1 MILGAGGC
9 HNPITI
15 VTAFQSETQ
24 RKRERHSP
32 PEHTT
37 GVGLL
42 WQGSV
47 VRVYLD
53 LLLECS
59 NPETLEGAAGTL
71 QNLTASTWEPAQDS
85 ESETDSGCNR
95 ILQTT
100 LSCLTPPPPPQPPT
114 LSQILREAVRK
125 EKGLSV
131 ISSLLRMANDSV
143 VRSIS
148 VCLRNLALD
157 PRNKGLLA
165 ENALDNL
172 IKRLPGGEGANGI
185 TDLLLELWEL
195 GGVSRLLEVARCTDV
210 YSAQCVYMANR
221 VLGAC
226 WEQSKDIRKQ
236 LKNEGWN
243 ISMLQRVPPPD
254 RTDGLEYDDS
264 RNQFKASYNSGL
276 NHRVQSPGRSMHSPV
291 RGISPSRELF

>member
-1 MILGAGGC
+1 
-9 HNPITI
+9 
-15 VTAFQSETQ
+15 
-24 RKRERHSP
+24 
-32 PEHTT
+32 
-37 GVGLL
+37 
-42 WQGSV
+42 
-47 VRVYLD
+47 
-53 LLLECS
+53 
-59 NPETLEGAAGTL
+59 LEGAAGTL
-71 QNLTASTWEPAQDS
+71 QNLTASTWEPA
-85 ESETDSGCNR
+85 
-95 ILQTT
+95 
-100 LSCLTPPPPPQPPT
+100 
-114 LSQILREAVRK
+114 QILREAVRK

-131 ISSLLRMANDSV
+131 ISSLLRMTNDSV
-143 VRSIS
+143 VRSIA

-185 TDLLLELWEL
+185 TDLTIGAVVSTILELVGQSADACKRLREL

-210 YSAQCVYMANR
+210 YSAQCVYMSNR
-221 VLGAC
+221 VLGVC

-291 RGISPSRELF
+291 RGISPSRRAVLSPSGFDPNTHKSATIGRAYDHSANVSQQDRLYVEKDMRGQSLPPPRSAGPFGPPPPAPSTGNYAVADSWV